1 VIRDPGGL
9 TVGQHSYRQATLTK
23 FGLNLST
30 GQRSPVREAPK
41 VSDGTE
47 EIELGNV
54 IARLRRNQPRN
65 PDTLRVCDALERRL
79 RSGCR

>member
-47 EIELGNV
+47 EIELGH
-54 IARLRRNQPRN
+54 
-65 PDTLRVCDALERRL
+65 PDQ
-79 RSGCR
+79 